1 MNPLIVIVGFVV
13 IIAGLLYYLQ
23 GRQGEPDTLTVA
35 SSSSEEKE
43 RKIVKVS
50 DYQAEYDK
58 EEKSKESVTE
68 GTKVHEV
75 PESAQEEA
83 PEEEDI
89 SMLDGVGPKYQELLR
104 AAGYNT
110 ISSIAKATPETLFS
124 KLIEVNNV
132 TEITKRPPTMSNVED
147 WVTAAKSRQA

>member
-13 IIAGLLYYLQ
+13 ILAGLLYYLQ
-23 GRQGEPDTLTVA
+23 GRQGEPDTLPVA
-35 SSSSEEKE
+35 SSEEKE

-50 DYQAEYDK
+50 DYQAEYEK
-58 EEKSKESVTE
+58 EEKTKEAEKEETDV
-68 GTKVHEV
+68 K
-75 PESAQEEA
+75 EEA

-110 ISSIAKATPETLFS
+110 ISSIAESTPETLFL
-124 KLIEVNNV
+124 KIIEINNE

>member
-13 IIAGLLYYLQ
+13 ILAGLLYYLQ
-23 GRQGEPDTLTVA
+23 GRQGEPDTLPVA
-35 SSSSEEKE
+35 SSEEKE

-50 DYQAEYDK
+50 DYQAEYEK
-58 EEKSKESVTE
+58 EEKTKEPETE
-68 GTKVHEV
+68 EREV
-75 PESAQEEA
+75 QEAPESTQEEA

-110 ISSIAKATPETLFS
+110 ISSIAEATPETLYS
-124 KLIEVNNV
+124 KIIEINNE
-132 TEITKRPPTMSNVED
+132 TEITKRPPTMSNIED

>member
-13 IIAGLLYYLQ
+13 ILAGLLYYLQ
-23 GRQGEPDTLTVA
+23 GRQGEPDTLPVA
-35 SSSSEEKE
+35 SSEEKE

-50 DYQAEYDK
+50 DYQAEYEK
-58 EEKSKESVTE
+58 EEKTKKPETEETE
-68 GTKVHEV
+68 GQEA
-75 PESAQEEA
+75 PESTQDEA

-110 ISSIAKATPETLFS
+110 ISSIAESTPETLFL
-124 KLIEVNNV
+124 KIIEINNE